1 MSRVPDANGR
11 SGRLTLYLDEAR
23 WRRDDQNDRVRSLDR
38 KLATMFALNAA
49 AIALF
54 AAVLSFS
61 LRGDESTPVAVIG
74 LSLAALVIFLFN
86 VALSGRAYRA
96 SEWARRPDLPTLKTH
111 LDQYGEDVMISW
123 VADEINREIEANEE
137 RVQRKAA
144 RVSLSIILSTLTIA
158 LLAVAAVV
166 LWLA

>member
-11 SGRLTLYLDEAR
+11 SGKLTLYLDEAR
-23 WRRDDQNDRVRSLDR
+23 WRRDDQIGRVRSLDR

-61 LRGDESTPVAVIG
+61 LREGSVPTAVIG
-74 LSLAALVIFLFN
+74 LSLAALAIFLFN
-86 VALSGRAYRA
+86 IALSGQAYRA
-96 SEWARRPDLPTLKTH
+96 SSWARRPDLPTLKAH
-111 LDQYGEDVMISW
+111 LDQYGEEVMISW
-123 VADEINREIEANEE
+123 VADEIHLEIEANEE
-137 RVQRKAA
+137 RVQHKAA
-144 RVSLSIILSTLTIA
+144 RVTLSIALSTLTIA
-158 LLAVAAVV
+158 LLAVAAAV

>member
-1 MSRVPDANGR
+1 MSRVPDANDR
-11 SGRLTLYLDEAR
+11 SGKLTLYLDEAR
-23 WRRDDQNDRVRSLDR
+23 WRRDDQIGRVRSLDR

-49 AIALF
+49 AVALF

-61 LRGDESTPVAVIG
+61 LREDGAPTAVIG
-74 LSLAALVIFLFN
+74 LSVAALVIFLFN
-86 VALSGRAYRA
+86 VALSGLAYRA

-111 LDQYGEDVMISW
+111 LNQYGEEVMISW
-123 VADEINREIEANEE
+123 VADEINLEIEANEE
-137 RVQRKAA
+137 QVRRKAA
-144 RVSLSIILSTLTIA
+144 RVTLSIALSTLTIA

>member
-1 MSRVPDANGR
+1 MPESSNSAGKL
-11 SGRLTLYLDEAR
+11 SLYLEEAR

-38 KLATMFALNAA
+38 KLATMLALNAA

-54 AAVLSFS
+54 AAVFSFS
-61 LRGDESTPVAVIG
+61 LREEETSAAVIG
-74 LSLAALVIFLFN
+74 LSLAALVIFVFN

-96 SEWARRPDLPTLKTH
+96 SEWARRPDLPTLKIH
-111 LDQYGEDVMISW
+111 LDQYGEEVMISW
-123 VADEINREIEANEE
+123 VADEINLEIEANEE

-144 RVSLSIILSTLTIA
+144 RVTLSIVLSTLTIA

-166 LWLA
+166 LWLT